1 MASYKDYKSI
11 SAAKKAG
18 SIYYMN
24 KQGKK
29 MLAVTKEDL
38 DAWKKKNKGKY
49 KGSALTA
56 WANAKGKNIS
66 GAPSS
71 SKKPKARPGSAKDV
85 ITVEKLPP
93 AFTIKTKGAQA
104 KESIG
109 ERESR
114 SKQVDKVKKLAE
126 EGLAKTT
133 KFDEWYKKNG
143 SDYKNRA
150 RAMEAY
156 KMGPGKTED
165 TRYGNSKGSLQK
177 KKKGYAKGGMMD
189 YRKTGMFYG
198 GGMTRRTS
206 R

>member
-56 WANAKGKNIS
+56 WANAKGKNIGGS
-66 GAPSS
+66 T
-71 SKKPKARPGSAKDV
+71 KPKPRPGSAKDV
-85 ITVEKLPP
+85 IKVEKLPP

-104 KESIG
+104 KQSIG
-109 ERESR
+109 ERESK
-114 SKQVDKVKKLAE
+114 SKQVAKVKKVAE
-126 EGLAKTT
+126 EGLAKAT

-143 SDYKNRA
+143 SKYKNRA

-156 KMGPGKTED
+156 KMNPGKTES
-165 TRYGNSKGSLQK
+165 TRYGKSKGGIAK
-177 KKKGYAKGGMMD
+177 KKKG
-189 YRKTGMFYG
+189 
-198 GGMTRRTS
+198 
-206 R
+206 

>member
-71 SKKPKARPGSAKDV
+71 SKKPKARPGSEKDV

-93 AFTIKTKGAQA
+93 ALLLRLKVLKLKKAL
-104 KESIG
+104 ES
-109 ERESR
+109 ESLDL
-114 SKQVDKVKKLAE
+114 SK
-126 EGLAKTT
+126 
-133 KFDEWYKKNG
+133 
-143 SDYKNRA
+143 
-150 RAMEAY
+150 
-156 KMGPGKTED
+156 
-165 TRYGNSKGSLQK
+165 
-177 KKKGYAKGGMMD
+177 
-189 YRKTGMFYG
+189 
-198 GGMTRRTS
+198 
-206 R
+206 